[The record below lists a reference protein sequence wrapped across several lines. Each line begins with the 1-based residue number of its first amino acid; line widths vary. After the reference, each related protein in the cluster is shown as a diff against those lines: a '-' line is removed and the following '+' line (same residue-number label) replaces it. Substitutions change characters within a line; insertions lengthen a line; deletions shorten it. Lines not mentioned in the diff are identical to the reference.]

1 MLSKK
6 PIQTIRAGRDDLF
19 GWTIFIILL
28 AGFAAACWIGSFYI
42 FGHPEKAFSYGMLRT
57 LGKIEPPRRFELTAA
72 PRGQFLD
79 ANKLLERF
87 GTMPPQQ
94 LASSNEILLRSYLR
108 NYDQHKQLVPYVIGP
123 FNIMGTFRLGSNN
136 FFPEGVVA
144 LARSTENP
152 AVLLELIFPS
162 TPENVA
168 NLERMLLTG
177 LDLKLVKTLDLTAV
191 INARMLPDGR
201 LTITAVP
208 LLYGNYTSS
217 DSTGTFSLEPPQSLN
232 VSEGLPILNTAAIEE
247 ADKHYAAYLD
257 RAGLAPK
264 SASLMRVQQPEAV
277 KTDSP
282 PVARAVPANAPLPPS
297 APVTMDSIPVPRAVP
312 AISEQNI
319 PVARA
324 APANATNNV
333 PVARAEPVQP
343 AAAPLQPFTSAPAA
357 APATAAAP
365 PTPAT
370 PATIATTASREWNV
384 YKPGLMPRGRLL
396 DLSAAQTMAGQDSVQ
411 GVTYLAGDFQVS
423 ASGNNRAVLRGN
435 RGQQNV
441 RVIVDF
447 PTGSAPPMQGESV
460 SRDAQ
465 RPFQITSVEQ
475 GADGQINV
483 YVREVTRP

>member
-6 PIQTIRAGRDDLF
+6 PIHTIRAGRDDLF

-28 AGFAAACWIGSFYI
+28 AGFAAACWIGSFYV
-42 FGHPEKAFSYGMLRT
+42 FGHPEKSFSYGLLRT
-57 LGKIEPPRRFELTAA
+57 LGKIDPPRRFELTAA

-79 ANKLLERF
+79 ANKLFERF
-87 GTMPPQQ
+87 STMPPRQ
-94 LASSNEILLRSYLR
+94 LASTNEMLLRSYLR
-108 NYDQHKQLVPYVIGP
+108 NYEQHKELVPYVIGP
-123 FNIMGTFRLGSNN
+123 FNIMGSFRLGSNN

-152 AVLLELIFPS
+152 AVLLELVFPS
-162 TPENVA
+162 SPENVA

-217 DSTGTFSLEPPQSLN
+217 DSTGTFSLEPPQELN
-232 VSEGLPILNTAAIEE
+232 VSEGLPILNAAAIEE
-247 ADKHYAAYLD
+247 ADKHYAAYLE

-264 SASLMRVQQPEAV
+264 TAASLMRVQQPEAV

-282 PVARAVPANAPLPPS
+282 PVARAVPANLPPPTS
-297 APVTMDSIPVPRAVP
+297 APVTMDNVPVARAVP
-312 AISEQNI
+312 ASSDQPP

-324 APANATNNV
+324 VPANETADV
-333 PVARAEPVQP
+333 PVARAEPVN
-343 AAAPLQPFTSAPAA
+343 AAAPLQPFSAATPAPA
-357 APATAAAP
+357 
-365 PTPAT
+365 AT
-370 PATIATTASREWNV
+370 PATIATTTSREWNV
-384 YKPGLMPRGRLL
+384 YKPGLMPRGRLV
-396 DLSAAQTMAGQDSVQ
+396 DLSSAQTMAGQSSSQ
-411 GVTYLAGDFQVS
+411 GITYLAGDFQVS

-447 PTGSAPPMQGESV
+447 PTGSTPPAQGESV
-460 SRDAQ
+460 NRDAQ

>member
-6 PIQTIRAGRDDLF
+6 PIHTIRAGRDDLF
-19 GWTIFIILL
+19 GWTIFLLLL

-42 FGHPEKAFSYGMLRT
+42 FGHPEKAFSYGVLRT
-57 LGKIEPPRRFELTAA
+57 LGKIDPPRRFELTAA

-79 ANKLLERF
+79 ADKLFERY
-87 GTMPPQQ
+87 GKMPPRQ
-94 LASSNEILLRSYLR
+94 LENVNETLLRSYLR
-108 NYDQHKQLVPYVIGP
+108 NYEQHKELVPYVIGP
-123 FNIMGTFRLGSNN
+123 FNIMGSFRLGPNN

-152 AVLLELIFPS
+152 AVLLELVFPS
-162 TPENVA
+162 SPDNVA

-191 INARMLPDGR
+191 INASLSPDGR

-208 LLYGNYTSS
+208 LLYSNYTSS
-217 DSTGTFSLEPPQSLN
+217 DSTGTFSLEPPQDLH
-232 VSEGLPILNTAAIEE
+232 VSAGLPILNFAAIEE
-247 ADKHYAAYLD
+247 ADKHYTAYLE

-264 SASLMRVQQPEAV
+264 SAASLMRVQQPEAV
-277 KTDSP
+277 NPDTT
-282 PVARAVPANAPLPPS
+282 PVARAVPANIPPPQN
-297 APVTMDSIPVPRAVP
+297 APVSLDNV
-312 AISEQNI
+312 

-324 APANATNNV
+324 VPSGGDENVPVARALPVDATDNM
-333 PVARAEPVQP
+333 PVARAEPVNP
-343 AAAPLQPFTSAPAA
+343 AATPLQPLAAAVPVPAA
-357 APATAAAP
+357 S
-365 PTPAT
+365 
-370 PATIATTASREWNV
+370 PATIATTAAREWNV
-384 YKPGLMPRGRLL
+384 YQPGLMPRGRLV
-396 DLSAAQTMAGQDSVQ
+396 DLNAAQTMAGQSSTQ

-447 PTGSAPPMQGESV
+447 PTGSTPPPQGENV

>member
-6 PIQTIRAGRDDLF
+6 PLNTIRAGRDDLF
-19 GWTIFIILL
+19 GWTIFIILM
-28 AGFAAACWIGSFYI
+28 AGFAAACWIGSFYV
-42 FGHPEKAFSYGMLRT
+42 FGHPEKAFSYRVLRT
-57 LGKIEPPRRFELTAA
+57 LGKIDPPRRFELTAA

-79 ANKLLERF
+79 ANKLFERF

-94 LASSNEILLRSYLR
+94 FASANEILLRSYLR

-123 FNIMGTFRLGSNN
+123 FNIMGTFRLNSDN

-152 AVLLELIFPS
+152 AVLLELVFPS

-191 INARMLPDGR
+191 INARLLPDGR
-201 LTITAVP
+201 LSITAVP

-247 ADKHYAAYLD
+247 ADKHYAAYLQ

-264 SASLMRVQQPEAV
+264 TASLMRVQQPEAV

-282 PVARAVPANAPLPPS
+282 PVARAVAANAPPTTS
-297 APVTMDSIPVPRAVP
+297 APVTMDNVPVARAVP
-312 AISEQNI
+312 ASGEENI

-324 APANATNNV
+324 LPATPTDNA
-333 PVARAEPVQP
+333 PVARAEPIQP
-343 AAAPLQPFTSAPAA
+343 SAAPLQPFTTTPAA
-357 APATAAAP
+357 VPATAAA
-365 PTPAT
+365 TPAT
-370 PATIATTASREWNV
+370 PATIATTASRDWNV

-396 DLSAAQTMAGQDSVQ
+396 DLGTAQSMAGQGSVQ

-435 RGQQNV
+435 RAQQNV

-447 PTGSAPPMQGESV
+447 PAGSTPPVQGDSV